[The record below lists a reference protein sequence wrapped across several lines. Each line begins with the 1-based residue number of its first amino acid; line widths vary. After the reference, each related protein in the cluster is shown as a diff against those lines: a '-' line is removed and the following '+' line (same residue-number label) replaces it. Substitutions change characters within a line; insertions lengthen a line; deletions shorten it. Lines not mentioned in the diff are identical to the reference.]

1 MSLNQEHTRQLR
13 LHFDGAATDGHK
25 LPASALVQALERFQ
39 RVVHLIAMAE
49 EGREVLQIARVT
61 KEIERRFPLI
71 CSIPEDG
78 GFTLPITI
86 GGEADQLFDEHEC
99 EDITKTTCN
108 VIAAVNSGDARQ
120 LGSIVPDTF
129 YRRSILQA
137 LENMQPAK
145 HSSLIINIEDY
156 YKETLLQGSSA
167 LEKIKQLLTPPVSE
181 VSTADFGYITGTLIE
196 MKFHERRLVV
206 KLLDSSKTLT
216 ATYADDFEPVLLN
229 NARELIQV
237 HGNIVWNDDGS
248 PQSISEVDDILEI
261 DETAIEISLLKLNDR
276 YLKSKKTLCF
286 AVTFDR
292 ETSSYHAT
300 GPFDIF
306 IFAATRPELE
316 EELYSEL
323 SILWNE
329 YANADPNSLT
339 TDAQMLQ
346 KELLGTFDEVPN
358 VMSRLN

>member
-1 MSLNQEHTRQLR
+1 MSLNHEHIRQLR
-13 LHFDGAATDGHK
+13 LHFDGAATNGHK

-71 CSIPEDG
+71 CSMPENG
-78 GFTLPITI
+78 GFALPITI
-86 GGEADQLFDEHEC
+86 GGEADRLFDEYEC
-99 EDITKTTCN
+99 EKIAKTTRE
-108 VIAAVNSGDARQ
+108 VISAVNSGDARQ
-120 LGSIVPDTF
+120 LGGIVPDTF

-137 LENMQPAK
+137 LENMQPEK
-145 HSSLIINIEDY
+145 HSCLIINIEDY
-156 YKETLLQGSSA
+156 YKKTLLNGSSA
-167 LEKIKQLLTPPVSE
+167 LEKIKQILTPPISE
-181 VSTADFGYITGTLIE
+181 ISTADFGYVTGTLIE

-237 HGNIVWNDDGS
+237 HGNIVSNDDGS
-248 PQSISEVDDILEI
+248 PQSISDVDDILEI
-261 DETAIEISLLKLNDR
+261 DETAIEISLLILNDTS
-276 YLKSKKTLCF
+276 LKLKKPLCF

-306 IFAATRPELE
+306 IFAATRTEIE

-323 SILWNE
+323 TILWNE

-346 KELLGTFDEVPN
+346 KELLGTFEEVPN
-358 VMSRLN
+358 AI

>member
-1 MSLNQEHTRQLR
+1 MSLSQEHSRQLR

-61 KEIERRFPLI
+61 KEIERRFPII

-78 GFTLPITI
+78 GFALPITI
-86 GGEADQLFDEHEC
+86 GGETDQLFDEHEC
-99 EDITKTTCN
+99 QKIAKTTRE
-108 VIAAVNSGDARQ
+108 VISAVNSGDAKQ
-120 LGSIVPDTF
+120 LGSIVPDSF

-137 LENMQPAK
+137 LERMQPAK
-145 HSSLIINIEDY
+145 HSCLIINIEDY
-156 YKETLLQGSSA
+156 YQEKLLHGSSA
-167 LEKIKQLLTPPVSE
+167 LEKIKQLLTPPLSE

-216 ATYADDFEPVLLN
+216 ATYADYFESVLLN

-261 DETAIEISLLKLNDR
+261 DETVIEISLVKFNITT
-276 YLKSKKTLCF
+276 LKSKKPLCF

-292 ETSSYHAT
+292 ESSSYNAT

-323 SILWNE
+323 SMLWNE
-329 YANADPNSLT
+329 YANAEPNSLT
-339 TDAQMLQ
+339 SDAQMLQ
-346 KELLGTFDEVPN
+346 KELLGSFKEVPDAI
-358 VMSRLN
+358 